1 MTEQR
6 VRAPGTARP
15 SALTQRMVD
24 ALAASV
30 DLSIPEEHLGVVA
43 LIAGSLARPMLP
55 IEETTRPAA
64 VFDPGWV

>member
-1 MTEQR
+1 
-6 VRAPGTARP
+6 
-15 SALTQRMVD
+15 MVD